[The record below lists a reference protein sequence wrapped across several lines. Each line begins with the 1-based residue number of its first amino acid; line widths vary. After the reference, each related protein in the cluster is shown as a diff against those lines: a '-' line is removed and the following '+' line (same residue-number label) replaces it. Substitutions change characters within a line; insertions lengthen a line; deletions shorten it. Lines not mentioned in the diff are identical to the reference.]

1 MTFEDAMKE
10 AFAIDS
16 KGEYSVR
23 YLEDTNEYGVF
34 GIFLCYGMFPT
45 EKEANERAQSLQ
57 TSALLQVSIKDNP

>member
-45 EKEANERAQSLQ
+45 EKEANERAA
-57 TSALLQVSIKDNP
+57 TGTVVGAHHVRKE